1 MSDHEP
7 IASTPRHPR
16 NAGAMKNRPRAYTA
30 ILSTIA
36 LLLLAGCGSDQLIT
50 KDIMSWSAE
59 RKRQNIDAEDYVLQP
74 GDQIDITFEDY
85 PEFNVSAVVQ
95 DRGSITI
102 PLVGDISVEGI
113 TRGQLSEL
121 IVKRLSGYVTTSAVP
136 VIKIKGALEQKVIV
150 LGSVTGQGSY
160 AATVPVSAFQALAM
174 AGGPSS
180 TADLRNIRV
189 FRGGDTEST
198 VDIDLSASL
207 ASLPGHTE
215 TIPLVYP
222 GDLMYVPKEE
232 NVIRDFADLLRD
244 VIVLFGIFA
253 IVR

>member
-1 MSDHEP
+1 MKIRP
-7 IASTPRHPR
+7 HP
-16 NAGAMKNRPRAYTA
+16 YTA
-30 ILSTIA
+30 FLSTIA

-50 KDIMSWSAE
+50 QDIMSWSAE
-59 RKRQNIDAEDYVLQP
+59 RKRQNIEAEDYVLQP
-74 GDQIDITFEDY
+74 GDQVDITFEAY
-85 PEFNVSAVVQ
+85 PEFNVSAVIQ

-102 PLVGDISVEGI
+102 PLVGEIAVEGI

-121 IVKRLSGYVTTSAVP
+121 IVKRLSGYVTTNAVP